1 MIAATEV
8 RHVAAAYGLVWVL
21 VLAYVVILNA
31 KLGRMERQ
39 VEELAGLVE
48 REPGADV

>member
-8 RHVAAAYGLVWVL
+8 RHVAAAYALVWIA

-31 KLGRMERQ
+31 KLGRLERQ
-39 VEELAGLVE
+39 VEELAGMVE
-48 REPGADV
+48 AEPAADA